1 MNKTLMILVATTA
14 LTAAAGVPA
23 WSTINTAAD
32 DTQGRTGAPDG
43 NAAQSQPLLLAS
55 NDADDDDAY
64 RRQGLRGQKDDDDD
78 HDDDDDDY
86 RGSDRDDDDDHDDDE
101 YGDSG
106 RDDDGDDHDNDG
118 DSRGSGDDDDDD
130 VGGAANNPAPAGSVA
145 PPQNGLFQNGT
156 PPRVQLN

>member
-43 NAAQSQPLLLAS
+43 YAAQSQPLLLAS
-55 NDADDDDAY
+55 NDADDDD
-64 RRQGLRGQKDDDDD
+64 DDDD
-78 HDDDDDDY
+78 

-101 YGDSG
+101 YDDSG
-106 RDDDGDDHDNDG
+106 RDDDDDG
-118 DSRGSGDDDDDD
+118 YRGSDDDDDD
-130 VGGAANNPAPAGSVA
+130 YGGSANNPAPAGTVA